1 MTIAL
6 RAKRDII
13 GSTTISFDYIAL
25 LPQDG
30 GYRIL
35 EYRTTGTGQ
44 FEETVDDGWEN
55 SVYHVNTSGK
65 KTGLPYGLMPR
76 LELEPG
82 VTARLYFLM
91 EGTIKN
97 CEITRQ
103 LDVQVFAVPTH
114 NVLV

>member
-1 MTIAL
+1 M
-6 RAKRDII
+6 
-13 GSTTISFDYIAL
+13 
-25 LPQDG
+25 
-30 GYRIL
+30 
-35 EYRTTGTGQ
+35 
-44 FEETVDDGWEN
+44 
-55 SVYHVNTSGK
+55 H
-65 KTGLPYGLMPR
+65 R